1 MNSPASTEL
10 LKLAQA
16 ALEYIDA
23 IPKDVV
29 LPAMPGF
36 DRDWASD
43 VLRQAASQ
51 RNAGDKAWRDV
62 VKQPDERPL
71 PTYGQIPWGQL
82 GRDVMDAMM
91 ARRHD
96 YEFDATYYPG
106 HQTVTINFNSL
117 ARIVDKYRYY
127 GLPCVTLSTA
137 ATGKK

>member
-1 MNSPASTEL
+1 MNSPAHTEL

-23 IPKDVV
+23 IPKDIV

-43 VLRQAASQ
+43 VLRLAASQ

-91 ARRHD
+91 A
-96 YEFDATYYPG
+96 YYPG

-127 GLPCVTLSTA
+127 GLPCSTLSPA